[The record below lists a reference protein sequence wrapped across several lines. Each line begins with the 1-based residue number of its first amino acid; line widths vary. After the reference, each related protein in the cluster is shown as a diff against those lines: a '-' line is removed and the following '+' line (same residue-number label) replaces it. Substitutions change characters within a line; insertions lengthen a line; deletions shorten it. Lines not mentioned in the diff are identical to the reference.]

1 MVPPKKDAFADLFQ
15 SANKGNGAKTT
26 KLGMAQQQQMAPT
39 ANDPFAVFSANG
51 SGSSLGLTVLTPR
64 SNTPRTN
71 GDSGSVIDQFD
82 IFTENSYPKTQPTP
96 STNNADDP
104 FAIFGTNGAMN
115 GSLVVP
121 GTQNRAQNGTQN
133 GTTVLLNKHS
143 STELHTGMST
153 LSLLDDDFTDAF
165 QSAPVEQPKPR
176 TELRPK
182 VEKPS
187 SSTPSLTTKDHVI
200 AELVDI
206 GFDINDA
213 NDAVARNGPDLQK
226 CVNDIMNRSQSA
238 GACRTSNHVPGAR
251 NNGSSR
257 YNDNSTNNANFNTQA
272 WLSKGVSLLNLTK
285 NTVMK
290 NIDQFVEGQISHTQS
305 TKDNVPAW
313 MKSTEKYKHQATEKK
328 YGGEDYGSD
337 AENIN
342 HDEIAR
348 FMQLQQQKEKERAAQ
363 RYHNL
368 KGNLTPKTSKPSTPN
383 PQSPI
388 RTPRIP
394 ERRESPVAPQRATV
408 KAPRDVQKN
417 QPSPP
422 PSVPKHQEENVDL
435 LGMSTPVST
444 SKLRV
449 NTPLNQFEQTDFD
462 SAKTNAT
469 EAYKSGDYTTA
480 LESYLICTNTL
491 PANHELQVV
500 ITSNLAVVYKL
511 VGQLKNSLEYVNK
524 GVGLIEEEE
533 ISNGEILISSKPV
546 KYWYTKLI
554 ICKAEV
560 LELLENYEESLEN
573 YSILIQKLG
582 VVDRKIT
589 DGRRRVHK
597 VVNPEAYKPKPSPK
611 PTVSKPSTP
620 VQNKRQSVP
629 VPKKPEPEEFDAL
642 AKEKIDIKI
651 DQWVAQKQ
659 DNLRSLLAG
668 LNDII
673 PAKINMQQKLRT
685 LTINELMLPK
695 QVKINYMKVIS
706 AIHPDKLASQ
716 CKDDKEAE
724 LICNAV
730 FIKLNKSWEQFK
742 LQESV

>member
-15 SANKGNGAKTT
+15 SANKGSGPKTS
-26 KLGMAQQQQMAPT
+26 KLGMAQQQQMAG
-39 ANDPFAVFSANG
+39 AASDPFAVFSANG
-51 SGSSLGLTVLTPR
+51 SGSSLSLAVLTPR
-64 SNTPRTN
+64 SNTPRAN
-71 GDSGSVIDQFD
+71 GNSGSVNDQFD
-82 IFTENSYPKTQPTP
+82 IFTENTYPKAQPN
-96 STNNADDP
+96 TNQTDDP
-104 FAIFGTNGAMN
+104 FAIFGTDVPKS
-115 GSLVVP
+115 GSSPVSGV
-121 GTQNRAQNGTQN
+121 QNSATVSPNHQNAS
-133 GTTVLLNKHS
+133 LP
-143 STELHTGMST
+143 TGMST
-153 LSLLDDDFTDAF
+153 LSLLDDEFTDAF
-165 QSAPVEQPKPR
+165 QPTPVEQPKPDV
-176 TELRPK
+176 ELRPK

-238 GACRTSNHVPGAR
+238 GASRTSKPVPQA
-251 NNGSSR
+251 R
-257 YNDNSTNNANFNTQA
+257 YNSGNNNNFNTQA
-272 WLSKGVSLLNLTK
+272 WLSKGVSLFNLTK

-313 MKSTEKYKHQATEKK
+313 MKSTEKYKDQATEKK

-342 HDEIAR
+342 RDDIAR
-348 FMQLQQQKEKERAAQ
+348 FMQQQQEKEKERAAQ
-363 RYHNL
+363 RYRNL
-368 KGNLTPKTSKPSTPN
+368 KSSILTPNSSKPSTPN
-383 PQSPI
+383 PQSPMKS
-388 RTPRIP
+388 PNLP
-394 ERRESPVAPQRATV
+394 ERRESPVPQQRATEE
-408 KAPRDVQKN
+408 PRQKSRQQEPQKDQEK

-422 PSVPKHQEENVDL
+422 VSKPQEENVDL
-435 LGMSTPVST
+435 LGMSTPVHT
-444 SKLRV
+444 SKLRD

-469 EAYKSGDYTTA
+469 EAFKSGDYATA
-480 LESYLICTNTL
+480 LESYLICTNKL

-511 VGQLKNSLEYVNK
+511 VGQLKNSLESVNK
-524 GVGLIEEEE
+524 GIGLIEEEE
-533 ISNGEILISSKPV
+533 IPNGEILISSKPV

-620 VQNKRQSVP
+620 KQNTRQSSP
-629 VPKKPEPEEFDAL
+629 MPKKPEPEEFDAL
-642 AKEKIDIKI
+642 AKEQIDIKI

-673 PAKINMQQKLRT
+673 PPKINMQDKLRS

-716 CKDDKEAE
+716 CKGDKESE

-742 LQESV
+742 QQESV